1 MITSSNA
8 LSKGLFLKDEKDIVE
23 AVHRG
28 KHRMLGKCLAWAGH
42 EWEAAHS
49 SPALFKVGTKIAL
62 QGFRRVYDI
71 TSLFRV
77 CSDVHIYC

>member
-1 MITSSNA
+1 MVTSSNA
-8 LSKGLFLKDEKDIVE
+8 LSKGLLLKDEKDIVE
-23 AVHRG
+23 AVRG
-28 KHRMLGKCLAWAGH
+28 GKYRTLGRCLVWAGH
-42 EWEAAHS
+42 AWEAAHS

-77 CSDVHIYC
+77 CSDVRIYC